1 MLRRQ
6 QRRDHANLPKKI
18 LVTARQKLWEMF
30 DNPGQN
36 VFAMIMHYV
45 SGIFIFISV
54 TASLAETV
62 SCGSEKCGD
71 KYRGYF
77 FVLESICVILFTIEY
92 LLRLWSTPKRWHF
105 AKQFLSIVDVV
116 AILPFYIG
124 LIMPE
129 ASEGPFTVLRVFR
142 IFRIVKMSRHS
153 DRAQQAGSSLKKSFS
168 ELKFVG
174 VVFLVQLLIF
184 SSVIYYSEYNY
195 EKTTFVHIP
204 ATF

>member
-1 MLRRQ
+1 MGRKQIRMDQ
-6 QRRDHANLPKKI
+6 ANLPKRA
-18 LVTARQKLWEMF
+18 LVTAREKLWEMF

-36 VFAMIMHYV
+36 LFAMLMHYV
-45 SGIFIFISV
+45 SGVFIFISV
-54 TASLAETV
+54 SASLAETV

-71 KYRGYF
+71 KYKGFF
-77 FVLESICVILFTIEY
+77 FVLESICVTLFTIEY
-92 LLRLWSTPKRWHF
+92 LLRLWSTPKRWQF

-124 LIMPE
+124 LITPQ

-174 VVFLVQLLIF
+174 VVFIVQLLIF
-184 SSVIYYSEYNY
+184 
-195 EKTTFVHIP
+195 
-204 ATF
+204 